1 MKKKLTTSIVLTLP
15 DSRGIVGSSVLNTT
29 TIIKGWEM
37 ITMAI
42 TKNQCMMKYHPQRNK
57 VYQILEDEGE
67 NKKKED
73 AGQRDDD
80 TSYSSV
86 VIDLNESD
94 GKGNERGGTS
104 GVRYSDTKYS
114 ILHSQRRTT
123 KRIMQV
129 AIGSA
134 TSNLWTKVMM
144 VVHSTRRGGTI
155 HHKE

>member
-1 MKKKLTTSIVLTLP
+1 MKKKLTTPIVLTLL

-37 ITMAI
+37 TTMATI
-42 TKNQCMMKYHPQRNK
+42 KNQCMMKYHPQRNK

-80 TSYSSV
+80 TSYSV
-86 VIDLNESD
+86 IIDLNESD

-114 ILHSQRRTT
+114 ILHSQRRTK
-123 KRIMQV
+123 KRIMLA

>member
-1 MKKKLTTSIVLTLP
+1 MA
-15 DSRGIVGSSVLNTT
+15 
-29 TIIKGWEM
+29 TI
-37 ITMAI
+37 
-42 TKNQCMMKYHPQRNK
+42 KNQYMMKHHPQRNK

-80 TSYSSV
+80 TCYSV
-86 VIDLNESD
+86 IIDLNDKSD
-94 GKGNERGGTS
+94 GKGNGRGGTS

-114 ILHSQRRTT
+114 ILHSQRRTK
-123 KRIMQV
+123 KRIMLA